1 MDLWYG
7 GLSVMRANQSI
18 GETRMSESAKLIH
31 FFSFFVEER
40 RVKLALKVDM
50 YSIYNYLQ

>member
-1 MDLWYG
+1 
-7 GLSVMRANQSI
+7 MRANQNI